1 MNAHPHHTAISRWRP
16 GLMAALVLASC
27 AIASPGWAQDKG
39 SREKEALR
47 RAQLALRAA
56 QDEVATLQRERAQCA
71 TDREAALKD
80 KAEAQKSSGL
90 LASAQ
95 AQSRQSQGRVK
106 QLEGEL
112 EAVQQQLSEAKAQQ
126 TQQAKEL
133 GDGQRSLRAVR
144 QLLETSE
151 QRQRVLQERNQQL
164 YDTGVAVVEM
174 YRSRKPAET
183 AAQQAVVLGFGLVD
197 VENISE
203 KWLDRLNA
211 ARFHQQDRLPP
222 P

>member
-1 MNAHPHHTAISRWRP
+1 MNAHPHRSATHRGGAGFIA
-16 GLMAALVLASC
+16 GLVLATC
-27 AIASPGWAQDKG
+27 AVATPTWAQDKG

-56 QDEVATLQRERAQCA
+56 QEEVATLQRERAQC
-71 TDREAALKD
+71 TTERDTALKD

-90 LASAQ
+90 LASVQ

-112 EAVQQQLSEAKAQQ
+112 EALQQQLTQAKAQQ
-126 TQQAKEL
+126 DLQAREL
-133 GDGQRSLRAVR
+133 AQGQRSLRAVS

-151 QRQRVLQERNQQL
+151 QRQRILQERNQQL

-211 ARFHQQDRLPP
+211 ARFHQQDRLPSP
-222 P
+222 

>member
-1 MNAHPHHTAISRWRP
+1 MNAHPHR
-16 GLMAALVLASC
+16 AATQGAAQRLIACLLLACFAVATPS
-27 AIASPGWAQDKG
+27 WAQDKG

-56 QDEVATLQRERAQCA
+56 QDEVATLQRERAQCS
-71 TDREAALKD
+71 TDRDAALKD
-80 KAEAQKSSGL
+80 KAEAQKTSGL

-112 EAVQQQLSEAKAQQ
+112 ETLQQQLAEAKAQQ
-126 TQQAKEL
+126 VAQAKEL
-133 GDGQRSLRAVR
+133 AEGQRSLRAVS
-144 QLLETSE
+144 QLLEASE
-151 QRQRVLQERNQQL
+151 QRQRILQARNQQL

-183 AAQQAVVLGFGLVD
+183 AAQQAVVLGFDLVD

-211 ARFHQQDRLPP
+211 ARFHQQDRLTSP
-222 P
+222 

>member
-1 MNAHPHHTAISRWRP
+1 MNAHPHHTATRRWRP
-16 GLMAALVLASC
+16 RLMTALVLASC
-27 AIASPGWAQDKG
+27 ALASPGWAQDKG

-71 TDREAALKD
+71 TDRDAALKD
-80 KAEAQKSSGL
+80 KSEAQKSSGL
-90 LASAQ
+90 LASVQ

-112 EAVQQQLSEAKAQQ
+112 DALQQQLAEVKSQQALQAKAL
-126 TQQAKEL
+126 AE
-133 GDGQRSLRAVR
+133 GQRSLRAVS

-151 QRQRVLQERNQQL
+151 QRQRILQKRNQQL
-164 YDTGVAVVEM
+164 YDTGVAAVEM

-211 ARFHQQDRLPP
+211 ARFHQQDRLSAP
-222 P
+222 